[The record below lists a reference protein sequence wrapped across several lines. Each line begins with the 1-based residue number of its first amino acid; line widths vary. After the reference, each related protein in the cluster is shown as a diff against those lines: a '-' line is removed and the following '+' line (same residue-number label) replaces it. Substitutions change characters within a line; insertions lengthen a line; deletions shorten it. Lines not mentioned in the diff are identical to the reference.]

1 MPAESKPNMTFPG
14 ADGTDLGGF
23 LVEKQGSTVGL
34 VCLQYVYSLSSSQTP
49 NTFTLPNNN
58 NNLCDADARLS
69 PLSPLPSSSLSFREW
84 WGLND
89 QLKRLAT
96 TASESMGVT
105 ALVPDLYKGT
115 VALEVK
121 EAEHNMNVS
130 LAPVYFLLP
139 LSLCLTHTPRR
150 ALTGAEPWQTSA
162 PPWRI

>member
-58 NNLCDADARLS
+58 NNNNNNLCDADARLS
-69 PLSPLPSSSLSFREW
+69 PLSPLPSPSLSFREW

-130 LAPVYFLLP
+130 LPPVYSP
-139 LSLCLTHTPRR
+139 PSLSLSDTYPT
-150 ALTGAEPWQTSA
+150 
-162 PPWRI
+162 